1 MVQVCPVSTK
11 QVNENISRLNAGFTV
26 LMISAYMIS
35 GMQFL
40 LIVTIAD
47 FILRNIYEGRLNP
60 VIKMN
65 SFIARVVV
73 RRVHLINAGPKI
85 FAARVG
91 LSLSVLGLLLSF
103 ISFEAG
109 LIPLAIL
116 AIFSLLESIIGFC
129 VACKLYPYLKEF
141 DNRFGNNN
149 NHTDISSQFKTF

>member
-1 MVQVCPVSTK
+1 MVQVCPISTK

-40 LIVTIAD
+40 LILTISD
-47 FILRNIYEGRLNP
+47 FILRNIYEGKHNP

-65 SFIARVVV
+65 SFIARIVVKK
-73 RRVHLINAGPKI
+73 VHLINAGPKI

-91 LSLSVLGLLLSF
+91 LSLSILGLLLSF

-109 LIPLAIL
+109 VIPLAIL
-116 AIFSLLESIIGFC
+116 GFFSFLESVFGFC

-141 DNRFGNNN
+141 DNWLNNN
-149 NHTDISSQFKTF
+149 NSQFKVN